1 MNTEPQLPL
10 TVQEDILL
18 AFDMAPVGLL
28 VSHKRMVQSCN
39 QAFSKMFG
47 YLPETLAGKSLACL
61 YPSATEFEHIGDR
74 ALIVMRDKALYS
86 DERIMRRSNG
96 QLFWCHVSGQT
107 IDQDDPFSAA
117 VWMFEDISEKR
128 PVTAELTAREREI
141 AQYLVLGKSSKEIG
155 KLLGIGYRTVEA
167 HRARLMRKFGVD
179 SSNQLVAKLMG
190 RGG

>member
-1 MNTEPQLPL
+1 
-10 TVQEDILL
+10 
-18 AFDMAPVGLL
+18 MAPVGLL

-47 YLPETLAGKSLACL
+47 YLPEALAGKSLACL
-61 YPSATEFEHIGDR
+61 YPTATEFEHIGDR
-74 ALIVMRDKALYS
+74 ALVVMRDETLYS

-107 IDQDDPFSAA
+107 TDRADPFSVA

-128 PVTAELTAREREI
+128 PVTTELTAREREI
-141 AQYLVLGKSSKEIG
+141 AQFLVLGKSSKEIG

-179 SSNQLVAKLMG
+179 SSNELVAKLIG